1 MIAARRTALL
11 VLAGVFAAGLA
22 AGVLLEDVVDDVAWP
37 FTQHADGG
45 DVKPDDPWDDD
56 AEEAFLERLG
66 LRPGQLKA
74 VDRILD
80 AREDRLE
87 RYWEGKLPELRRM
100 IDSSRAEIRVLLDS
114 EQQAAYDR
122 WIRDVTGAAAPKP

>member
-1 MIAARRTALL
+1 MIAARRTAVL
-11 VLAGVFAAGLA
+11 VLAGVFAVGLA
-22 AGVLLEDVVDDVAWP
+22 AGAFLEDVVDDVAWP

-45 DVKPDDPWDDD
+45 DTRSGDPWDDD

-66 LRPGQLKA
+66 LRREQLKSI
-74 VDRILD
+74 DRILD

-87 RYWEGKLPELRRM
+87 RYWEGKLPELRGM
-100 IDSSRAEIRVLLDS
+100 IDSSRAEIRVLLTP

-122 WIRDVTGAAAPKP
+122 WIRDISGAAAPKP